1 MLTQQNFSILKLFE
15 LWTSFTPQHLQ
26 QEVHWFTLRL
36 ILAKDFSTIEQSRQ
50 IRAAQSLCAAPDP
63 YLGLKPVLAALC
75 TKD

>member
-36 ILAKDFSTIEQSRQ
+36 ILFPPKIEQSRQ
-50 IRAAQSLCAAPDP
+50 THAAQSLCAAPDP